1 MVEWRDWPSWRRLN
15 AIARLPVSGAAA
27 AGGLAAGSLA
37 EFIETL
43 REYAPSAYRA
53 AVRNVVEDLASR
65 QPAIAPIIGMAN
77 TAFLHLDDGPVALA
91 ALLRDM
97 ERRIAVSESLLG
109 EVGAGLVE
117 PGAGVLTFGA
127 SGSVRAVLTSAGAS
141 RRFFVSCA
149 TTLPDGEG
157 VEMAAD
163 LAAAGVPVELIPD
176 DEIGGVLLGCDLV
189 LLGTSAVGPAAAMNI
204 GGSALLTKE
213 ALELRV
219 PLYLVASVEKVLPGP
234 LFDRAVGAGALE
246 GRFEP
251 IPLSDLTAVVTEFG
265 VLAPEAAGNL
275 AAELEVA
282 PELIGE
288 SYR

>member
-27 AGGLAAGSLA
+27 AGGLAAGSMA

-43 REYAPSAYRA
+43 AEYAPSSYPV
-53 AVRNVVEDLASR
+53 AVRNVVEDLAAR

-77 TAFLHLDDGPVALA
+77 TVFLHLEDGPVALA

-97 ERRIAVSESLLG
+97 ERRITVSESLLG
-109 EVGAGLVE
+109 EVGAALVE
-117 PGAGVLTFGA
+117 PGAGVLTYGA
-127 SGSVRAVLTSAGAS
+127 SGSVRSVLTSAGAA
-141 RRFFVSCA
+141 RQIFVSCA

-176 DEIGGVLLGCDLV
+176 DEIGEVLLGCDIV
-189 LLGTSAVGPAAAMNI
+189 LLGTSAIGPEAAMNI
-204 GGSALLTKE
+204 AGSALLTKE
-213 ALELRV
+213 AVDLRV

-234 LFDRAVGAGALE
+234 LFDRAVGAGTMA

-251 IPLSDLTAVVTEFG
+251 IPLDDLTAVVTEFG

-282 PELIGE
+282 PELTGG
-288 SYR
+288 